1 MYAATKFRALHPFP
15 TILWTFSLLM
25 LFAASPALAQGAG
38 EDQGEGEE
46 PIIVT
51 DQGGYQSAQRALR
64 RGTLGTAL
72 DSTRVTTFGG
82 EDQGEGEEPIIVT
95 DQGGYQSAQREQAF
109 RADVAGARDETPPAS
124 PTLLGNY
131 PNPFNPTTTINF
143 NLPEAQPV
151 RLAVFNVLGQ
161 QVQVLADGPMEA
173 GRHEVRFLAGDLPS
187 GLYLARLATPSGVIV
202 QSMLLAK

>member
-1 MYAATKFRALHPFP
+1 MHSVTKFRALYSLSAIF
-15 TILWTFSLLM
+15 WTFSLLM
-25 LFAASPALAQGAG
+25 LFAASPAIAQG

-51 DQGGYQSAQRALR
+51 DAGGYQSAQRAR
-64 RGTLGTAL
+64 TLGTRI

-95 DQGGYQSAQREQAF
+95 DAGGYQSAQREQTL
-109 RADVAGARDETPPAS
+109 RADLSGVRDETPPAS

-131 PNPFNPTTTINF
+131 PNPFNPTTTISF

-161 QVQVLADGPMEA
+161 LVQVLADGPMEA
-173 GRHEVRFLAGDLPS
+173 GRHEVRFLADGLPS
-187 GLYLARLATPSGVIV
+187 GLYLARLASPSGVIV
-202 QSMLLAK
+202 RSMLLTK

>member
-1 MYAATKFRALHPFP
+1 MHSVTKFRALYSLSAIF
-15 TILWTFSLLM
+15 WTFSLLM
-25 LFAASPALAQGAG
+25 LFAASPAIAQG

-51 DQGGYQSAQRALR
+51 DAGGYQSAQRALR
-64 RGTLGTAL
+64 RGTLGISM

-95 DQGGYQSAQREQAF
+95 DAGGYQSAQREQTL
-109 RADVAGARDETPPAS
+109 RADLSGVRDETPPAS

-131 PNPFNPTTTINF
+131 PNPFNPTTTISF

-161 QVQVLADGPMEA
+161 LVQVLADGPMEA
-173 GRHEVRFLAGDLPS
+173 GRHEVRFLADGLPS
-187 GLYLARLATPSGVIV
+187 GLYLARLASPSGVIV
-202 QSMLLAK
+202 RSMLLTK

>member
-1 MYAATKFRALHPFP
+1 M
-15 TILWTFSLLM
+15 LL
-25 LFAASPALAQGAG
+25 AASPALAQGQDEG
-38 EDQGEGEE
+38 EAEE

-51 DQGGYQSAQRALR
+51 EMGGYQSAQRALR

-95 DQGGYQSAQREQAF
+95 EMGGYQSVQREQTF
-109 RADVAGARDETPPAS
+109 RADVAGTRGEAPPAS

-151 RLAVFNVLGQ
+151 RLAIFNVLGQ